1 MTPSPALH
9 GVVRYHR
16 YNHYNRDIIPRSNSV
31 GHSDVERMQ
40 VNCWISGEAGERMK
54 ALAKAQNISYG
65 QLLTALLLNQ
75 PVAVQDWQTAV
86 SELIGRVSEIEV
98 ALSSL
103 QSLQCGD
110 ELRGMI
116 ADQDVRLNALE
127 VVVMTGLNEGGGK
140 IRVSVNAAEIKAV
153 EAEIDSPFHHAESL
167 SLPPTEFNQ
176 DKAQF
181 DAACVELYRSGVT
194 GYQKIVDI
202 LTEKGYRNS
211 AGKPYWRDGVKKIIA
226 RAKEAG
232 LVE

>member
-1 MTPSPALH
+1 M
-9 GVVRYHR
+9 
-16 YNHYNRDIIPRSNSV
+16 

-75 PVAVQDWQTAV
+75 PVAVQDWQAAV

-116 ADQDVRLNALE
+116 ADQDVRLNRIETAILSGLGGRDAMVRVTVSAADLE
-127 VVVMTGLNEGGGK
+127 P
-140 IRVSVNAAEIKAV
+140 V
-153 EAEIDSPFHHAESL
+153 EADDDTISHPADFL
-167 SLPPTEFNQ
+167 SLQPQQFNQ

-194 GYQKIVDI
+194 SYQKIVDI
-202 LTEKGYRNS
+202 LTKKGYRNS